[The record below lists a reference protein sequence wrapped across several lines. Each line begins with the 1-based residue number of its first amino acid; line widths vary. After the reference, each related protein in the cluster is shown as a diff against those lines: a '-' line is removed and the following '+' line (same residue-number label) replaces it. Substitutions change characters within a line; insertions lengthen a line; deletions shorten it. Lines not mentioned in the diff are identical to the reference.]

1 MNTLNP
7 ESIYY
12 IHGSIDNLQQ
22 TVLTTKDYLEA
33 YYSDSARLKIFFR
46 ELFNMFSVIFIG
58 YGLEEFPILEH
69 VIKNTKKHYAVMGI
83 YQNEMNFFRLNSEYF
98 KTINITPIPF
108 YLDFNGYDRLLSL
121 LDLWLNQIRDA
132 RGKDFYQAIKTID
145 DTID

>member
-1 MNTLNP
+1 
-7 ESIYY
+7 
-12 IHGSIDNLQQ
+12 
-22 TVLTTKDYLEA
+22 
-33 YYSDSARLKIFFR
+33 
-46 ELFNMFSVIFIG
+46 
-58 YGLEEFPILEH
+58 
-69 VIKNTKKHYAVMGI
+69 MGI